1 MTSFSICVDASLL
14 TKLVIAEPDSQFA
27 AALWEAWIS
36 GGFQIYAPTLLPFEV
51 TSAIRKQVKRGAIS
65 DKSGERAFA
74 EFMKLLRAVEMVGT
88 EPYLAKAWDIARS
101 CDLTVLYDACY
112 VALAESLDAQLWT
125 GDGRMLRA
133 MPQHAGRIR
142 TLNPTS

>member
-1 MTSFSICVDASLL
+1 MTNFSICVDASLM

-27 AALWEAWIS
+27 AALWEAWLS
-36 GGFQIYAPTLLPFEV
+36 GGFRIYAPTLLPFEV
-51 TSAIRKQVKRGAIS
+51 ASAIRKQVKRGTIS
-65 DKSGERAFA
+65 DKSGEKALA
-74 EFMKLLRAVEMVGT
+74 ELMKLLPAVEMVDA
-88 EPYLAKAWDIARS
+88 ESYLAKAWDIAKS
-101 CDLTVLYDACY
+101 QDLTVVYDACY

-142 TLNPTS
+142 TLNPTP